1 MSARAIAAL
10 AIGLVV
16 LAGCGSG
23 SSSPVPG
30 GADADAARVIKE
42 WADELRAGN
51 VGAASARFEIPAVV
65 QNGTPPLTL
74 TDRREVLLFNE
85 SLPCGAELTRA
96 ETRGRFTVATFRL
109 TERPGPGE
117 CGTGVGE
124 TAQTAFV
131 IRDGRIAE
139 WRRVPEQSAQ
149 PPSQGPVI

>member
-10 AIGLVV
+10 ATGLVV
-16 LAGCGSG
+16 LAGCGAGAG
-23 SSSPVPG
+23 SSVPG
-30 GADADAARVIKE
+30 GANPDATRVIKE
-42 WADELRAGN
+42 WADELRAGD
-51 VGAASARFEIPAVV
+51 VQAASERFEIPAVV

-74 TDRREVLLFNE
+74 TDRQEILLFNE

-124 TAQTAFV
+124 SAQTAFV

-139 WRRVPEQSAQ
+139 WRRVPDQSAQ